1 MWPNLGHVL
10 SKEQS
15 QNLQEPSAQCVANI
29 SFNSAHF
36 IFPDAMQSSRR
47 SDDDAL
53 IQQIVTPILLE
64 LKYDRNLIQQFFRV
78 VGNARSPDIEEMA
91 R

>member
-1 MWPNLGHVL
+1 
-10 SKEQS
+10 
-15 QNLQEPSAQCVANI
+15 
-29 SFNSAHF
+29 
-36 IFPDAMQSSRR
+36 MQSSRR

-64 LKYDRNLIQQFFRV
+64 LKYDRNQIQQFFHV
-78 VGNARSPDIEEMA
+78 VGNAQSPDIEEMA